1 MCFLINIYLDDHQS
15 TLKYL
20 KNTKISL
27 NNVLIMTGDFN
38 IRDLVIDFVFLYF
51 YIEEFNNHSIFSKL
65 HSPSNHAF
73 LLVYIIIEEKFIQK
87 KKFTIIK
94 NSKEEKEFMKELK
107 DKNRQNQNIQPL
119 QS

>member
-1 MCFLINIYLDDHQS
+1 
-15 TLKYL
+15 
-20 KNTKISL
+20 
-27 NNVLIMTGDFN
+27 MTGDFN
-38 IRDLVIDFVFLYF
+38 IRDLVIDFVFLF
-51 YIEEFNNHSIFSKL
+51 SYIEEFNNHSIFSKL
-65 HSPSNHAF
+65 HGPSNHAS

-107 DKNRQNQNIQPL
+107 DKNRQYQNIQHL